1 MGVVKLNIMGLLV
14 KFNVLTLVGE
24 VKAMNEMC

>member
-24 VKAMNEMC
+24 VKSMSEMC